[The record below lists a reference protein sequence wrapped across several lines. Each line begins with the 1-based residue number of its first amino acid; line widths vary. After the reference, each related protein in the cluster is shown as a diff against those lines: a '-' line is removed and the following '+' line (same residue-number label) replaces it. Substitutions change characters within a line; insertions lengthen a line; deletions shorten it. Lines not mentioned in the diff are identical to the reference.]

1 MAFELVAASR
11 AEEAKTT
18 PWRHAIRTGLALG
31 GVGVFMAVVGI
42 LMMFQNRPIIVD
54 TLTLGY
60 ATLGLMPLAA
70 GLLVARRGLF
80 GHRDPTVLGGVVA
93 GALAA
98 ALPALL
104 ALLMSLVD
112 LRSVFVALNPL
123 LLAMLTFGQQPALLG
138 AAYLL
143 VLGGVVAG
151 ALAAALPALL
161 ALLMSLVDLRSVFVA
176 LNPLLLAMLIF
187 GQQPALLGAAYL
199 LVLGGVLGG
208 AGALFLLLAEGIRRP
223 LAGGLIATGLAGMLQ
238 ELIRPILANSRVTK
252 PLHDLLYTWSG
263 LTLRGAVIIF
273 MVAAIVVSLWQLNRR
288 RIETAVG
295 GLKPAKRHIR
305 WGYMAAGALLV
316 ALFPMFAGNFI
327 GQVLL
332 SVGLFTLMGMGLN
345 LEVGLAGLLDL
356 GFVAFYAVGAYTTAL
371 LMADSPYALAHLSFW
386 QAMPIAVLVSLIV
399 GVIFG
404 IPVLKIRGDYLAVAT
419 LALGEIVRVVVLSDA
434 AAPLLAGAEGI
445 LQIPRPE
452 IGSFVLGTPVSL
464 FYLTLAASLVA
475 AYVAWRLGESRLG
488 RAWMA
493 IRDDEDVAEALGIN
507 LIQVK
512 LLAYGLGAAF
522 AGLAGSIFAV
532 MLGSIYPH
540 SFQLIISINIL
551 ALIIVGGLGSLP
563 GVAVGALVL
572 IGLPEMLREFGE
584 FRYLFYGLAI
594 IAVMRLKPEGLWPS
608 AARLRE
614 LELDAATP
622 AVQQARVA
630 EKSA

>member
-1 MAFELVAASR
+1 
-11 AEEAKTT
+11 
-18 PWRHAIRTGLALG
+18 
-31 GVGVFMAVVGI
+31 
-42 LMMFQNRPIIVD
+42 
-54 TLTLGY
+54 
-60 ATLGLMPLAA
+60 
-70 GLLVARRGLF
+70 
-80 GHRDPTVLGGVVA
+80 
-93 GALAA
+93 
-98 ALPALL
+98 
-104 ALLMSLVD
+104 
-112 LRSVFVALNPL
+112 VALNRP

-138 AAYLL
+138 VAYLL
-143 VLGGVVAG
+143 VVGAALGGV
-151 ALAAALPALL
+151 
-161 ALLMSLVDLRSVFVA
+161 
-176 LNPLLLAMLIF
+176 
-187 GQQPALLGAAYL
+187 
-199 LVLGGVLGG
+199 
-208 AGALFLLLAEGIRRP
+208 GALFPLLADRIRRP
-223 LAGGLIATGLAGMLQ
+223 LAGGLIAAGLAGILQ
-238 ELIRPILANSRVTK
+238 ELIRPILANSPVTK
-252 PLHDLLYTWSG
+252 PLHDLLYTWNG
-263 LTLRGAVIIF
+263 LTLRGAMIIF
-273 MVAAIVVSLWQLNRR
+273 LAVAAAVSLWDLNRQ
-288 RIETAVG
+288 RIETTLG
-295 GLKPAKRHIR
+295 GLEPGTRRQIR
-305 WGYMAAGALLV
+305 LGFLGAGALLV

-332 SVGLFTLMGMGLN
+332 VVGLFTLMGMGLN

-371 LMADSPYALAHLSFW
+371 LMSDSPYALAHLSFW
-386 QAMPIAVLVSLIV
+386 EAMPIAVLVSIIV

-419 LALGEIVRVVVLSDA
+419 LALGEIVRVIVLSDA

-452 IGSFVLGTPVSL
+452 IGRFVLGTPVSL
-464 FYLTLAASLVA
+464 FYLTLAASLIA

-493 IRDDEDVAEALGIN
+493 VRDDEDVAEALGIN

-594 IAVMRLKPEGLWPS
+594 ISVMRLKPEGLWPS
-608 AARLRE
+608 AAKRRE
-614 LELDAATP
+614 LKLDAETL
-622 AVQQARVA
+622 AVQRAQVA
-630 EKSA
+630 ERTA

>member
-1 MAFELVAASR
+1 MR
-11 AEEAKTT
+11 
-18 PWRHAIRTGLALG
+18 IGLTLG
-31 GVGVFMAVVGI
+31 GAIVFMAAVGI
-42 LMMFQNRPIIVD
+42 LMMFQNRPIIVG

-60 ATLGLMPLAA
+60 ATLGLTLFAA
-70 GLLVARRGLF
+70 GLLVARRRLF
-80 GHRDPTVLGGVVA
+80 GHLYPTILAGVVA

-104 ALLMSLVD
+104 AIAMSLVE
-112 LRSVFVALNPL
+112 LRHVFVALNRP
-123 LLAMLTFGQQPALLG
+123 LLAMLTFHREPAWLGIAGLVALG
-138 AAYLL
+138 ATL
-143 VLGGVVAG
+143 
-151 ALAAALPALL
+151 
-161 ALLMSLVDLRSVFVA
+161 S
-176 LNPLLLAMLIF
+176 
-187 GQQPALLGAAYL
+187 
-199 LVLGGVLGG
+199 G
-208 AGALFLLLAEGIRRP
+208 AGALFLHLPDGIRRP
-223 LAGGLIATGLAGMLQ
+223 LAGGLIATGVAGILQ
-238 ELIRPILANSRVTK
+238 ELIRPILANSRLTK
-252 PLHDLLYTWSG
+252 PLHDLLYTWNG
-263 LTLRGAVIIF
+263 LTLRGAALIF
-273 MVAAIVVSLWQLNRR
+273 LATAALVWVWHRNRQ
-288 RIETAVG
+288 RIESALDSLDPRTRRG
-295 GLKPAKRHIR
+295 IR
-305 WGYMAAGALLV
+305 WTYLGAAALLV
-316 ALFPMFAGNFI
+316 ALFPLFAGNFI

-332 SVGLFTLMGMGLN
+332 VVGLFTLMGMGLN

-356 GFVAFYAVGAYTTAL
+356 GFVAFYAVGAYATAL
-371 LMADSPYALAHLSFW
+371 LMADSPYALAQLSFW
-386 QAMPIAVLVSLIV
+386 HAMPIAVLISTIV

-419 LALGEIVRVVVLSDA
+419 LALGEIVRVIVLSDA
-434 AAPLLAGAEGI
+434 AAPLLAGAHGI
-445 LQIPRPE
+445 LQIPRPQ

-464 FYLTLAASLVA
+464 FYLTLAASLIA
-475 AYVAWRLGESRLG
+475 AYVAWRLAESRLG

-608 AARLRE
+608 AARRRE
-614 LELDAATP
+614 LALDAETV
-622 AVQQARVA
+622 AVQRAQVA
-630 EKSA
+630 ERTA

>member
-1 MAFELVAASR
+1 MAFEIVAASR
-11 AEEAKTT
+11 AEQAKTT
-18 PWRHAIRTGLALG
+18 PWGHAFRTGLALG
-31 GVGVFMAVVGI
+31 GGGVFMAVVGI
-42 LMMFQNRPIIVD
+42 LMMFQNRPIIVGV
-54 TLTLGY
+54 LTLGY
-60 ATLGLMPLAA
+60 ATLGLTLFAA

-80 GHRDPTVLGGVVA
+80 AHRDPTVVAGAVA

-98 ALPALL
+98 SLPALL
-104 ALLMSLVD
+104 AIAMSLVE
-112 LRSVFVALNPL
+112 LRSVFVALNRP
-123 LLAMLTFGQQPALLG
+123 LLAMLTFHLEPAWLGAACLVLLG
-138 AAYLL
+138 AA
-143 VLGGVVAG
+143 
-151 ALAAALPALL
+151 
-161 ALLMSLVDLRSVFVA
+161 
-176 LNPLLLAMLIF
+176 
-187 GQQPALLGAAYL
+187 LGAA
-199 LVLGGVLGG
+199 G
-208 AGALFLLLAEGIRRP
+208 AFFLLLPDGIRRP
-223 LAGGLIATGLAGMLQ
+223 LAGGLIVIGLAGMLQ
-238 ELIRPILANSRVTK
+238 ELIRPILANSRATR

-263 LTLRGAVIIF
+263 LTLRGAVIVF
-273 MVAAIVVSLWQLNRR
+273 LVTAVAVWLWLINRHRLGTALAGLDLRTRR
-288 RIETAVG
+288 R
-295 GLKPAKRHIR
+295 IR
-305 WGYMAAGALLV
+305 WGYLGAAALIV
-316 ALFPMFAGNFI
+316 ALFPLFAGNFI

-332 SVGLFTLMGMGLN
+332 VVGLFTLMGMGLN

-386 QAMPIAVLVSLIV
+386 EAMPIAVLVSLIV
-399 GVIFG
+399 GVFFG

-419 LALGEIVRVVVLSDA
+419 LALGEIVRVIVLSDA
-434 AAPLLAGAEGI
+434 AAPLLGGAAGI

-452 IGSFVLGTPVSL
+452 IGEVVLSTPVAL
-464 FYLTLAASLVA
+464 FYLTLAASLIA
-475 AYVAWRLGESRLG
+475 AYVAWRLAESRLG

-493 IRDDEDVAEALGIN
+493 IRDDEDVAEALGVN

-608 AARLRE
+608 AAKRRE
-614 LELDAATP
+614 LELDADTL
-622 AVQQARVA
+622 AVQRAQVTERTA
-630 EKSA
+630 

>member
-31 GVGVFMAVVGI
+31 GVAVFMAVVGI

-60 ATLGLMPLAA
+60 ATLGLMPFAA

-80 GHRDPTVLGGVVA
+80 GHRDPTLLAGVAA

-104 ALLMSLVD
+104 AVLMSLVD
-112 LRSVFVALNPL
+112 LRSVFVALNPP
-123 LLAMLTFGQQPALLG
+123 LLAMLTFGQPALLG
-138 AAYLL
+138 AAC
-143 VLGGVVAG
+143 
-151 ALAAALPALL
+151 
-161 ALLMSLVDLRSVFVA
+161 
-176 LNPLLLAMLIF
+176 LI
-187 GQQPALLGAAYL
+187 LLGAA
-199 LVLGGVLGG
+199 LGG
-208 AGALFLLLAEGIRRP
+208 AGALFPQLNDRIRRP
-223 LAGGLIATGLAGMLQ
+223 LAGGLIGAGLAGMLQ

-273 MVAAIVVSLWQLNRR
+273 LVVAIAVLLWNLNRH
-288 RIETAVG
+288 RIETALG
-295 GLKPAKRHIR
+295 RLDPRTRRRIR
-305 WGYMAAGALLV
+305 WGYLGAAALLV

-332 SVGLFTLMGMGLN
+332 IVGLFTLMGMGLN

-356 GFVAFYAVGAYTTAL
+356 GFVAFYAVGAYATAL
-371 LMADSPYALAHLSFW
+371 LMADSPYALARLSFW

-419 LALGEIVRVVVLSDA
+419 LALGEIVRVIVLSDA
-434 AAPLLAGAEGI
+434 AAPFLAGSEGI
-445 LQIPRPE
+445 LQIPRPA
-452 IGSFVLGTPVSL
+452 IGSFVLSTPVSL

-488 RAWMA
+488 RAWRA

-512 LLAYGLGAAF
+512 LLAYGMGAAF

-563 GVAVGALVL
+563 GVAVGATVL

-608 AARLRE
+608 AATLRE
-614 LELDAATP
+614 LESDAET
-622 AVQQARVA
+622 VTGQQAQVA
-630 EKSA
+630 GKRS